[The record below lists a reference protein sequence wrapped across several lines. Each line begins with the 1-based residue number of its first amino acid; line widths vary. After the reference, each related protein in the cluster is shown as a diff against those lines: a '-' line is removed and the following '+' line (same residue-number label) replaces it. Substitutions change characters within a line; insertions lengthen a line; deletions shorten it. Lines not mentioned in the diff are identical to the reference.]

1 MTTLTVTVPSWVNKE
16 AAEDDFLRSLK
27 GKALLKMEFYR
38 SRMKPFQAKY
48 DTTFSEFQQRV
59 QTAAEENFAEWDD
72 LIEWEAYQTAFTQ
85 WEERYQE
92 LEKWFRK

>member
-1 MTTLTVTVPSWVNKE
+1 MTTLTVKIPSWVKKE
-16 AAEDDFLRSLK
+16 EAQAAFLRNLM

-38 SRMKPFQAKY
+38 GRMQPFQTKY
-48 DTTFSEFQQRV
+48 HTTFAEFQQRLN
-59 QTAAEENFAEWDD
+59 TATEENFAEWDD
-72 LIEWEAYQTAFTQ
+72 LIEWETYQTAFAK